1 MGRGIGSGLRDR
13 EWVKGLGV
21 DKGVWSGSR
30 DWEWVKG

>member
-1 MGRGIGSGLRDR
+1 MGRMDW